1 MCSQLLP
8 TCVLPFPASCLTLQ
22 QQCPPVLC
30 VGAFCKCCLI
40 VCQEAACIPL
50 CNQGNCHF
58 NAFFVLLTSC
68 GGGLESELQEV
79 SAAGSHQLQ
88 SLSSFGFT
96 QPLAPRKRRGP
107 LYARSSSVIGAG
119 AKEVPT
125 SQMRAY
131 SDTSESKGLQQQSQ
145 WQTLGNG
152 IFGDRV
158 TSSPPNRN
166 GFSSNGLQS
175 SMFSGTQGQDGDANG
190 QQLQS
195 QAFANGLPANGS
207 LFAHSGT

>member
-1 MCSQLLP
+1 MCFLSHSACGHLCSVLEHTQVLSRYVKRLHSSLIQARQLPLYAFNIFQGL
-8 TCVLPFPASCLTLQ
+8 VASTQ
-22 QQCPPVLC
+22 SKAHAPR
-30 VGAFCKCCLI
+30 GF
-40 VCQEAACIPL
+40 
-50 CNQGNCHF
+50 
-58 NAFFVLLTSC
+58 
-68 GGGLESELQEV
+68 
-79 SAAGSHQLQ
+79 AAGSNQLQ

-107 LYARSSSVIGAG
+107 LYARSSNTTGTG

-125 SQMRAY
+125 SQMRTY
-131 SDTSESKGLQQQSQ
+131 SDASENKGLQQQSQ

-152 IFGDRV
+152 MFGDRV

-175 SMFSGTQGQDGDANG
+175 SVLSGMLGQDGDANS
-190 QQLQS
+190 QQTQL

-207 LFAHSGT
+207 LFAHSGS